1 MREHRADTAAG
12 ALCWALASISAVM
25 PSGCGASASGDYVVV
40 SPGQTVLPA
49 PESAWQPPETLVADL
64 RACVKEH
71 AGDLKTYSHHTK
83 FDLTVTEAGAV
94 ERVDLRSSTLHHS
107 ALESCI
113 AGVLATLSLPASELP
128 LRTSE
133 PVSGGERMRSEGQ
146 PLGVVQV
153 IAGVALGPIII
164 VAAGVTLGVAIVVAA
179 TEEAIEAA
187 KRRRRRQEEVCTDL
201 WMECTASR
209 NQPEWNQEIFGKK
222 KDCESCR
229 QECEKDKGVWP
240 QYKCPRPGTSAPN

>member
-1 MREHRADTAAG
+1 MREHRAGAAVG
-12 ALCWALASISAVM
+12 ALCWGLASISAVM
-25 PSGCGASASGDYVVV
+25 PAGCGAPASGDYVVV

-49 PESAWQPPETLVADL
+49 PESAWQPPEALVADL

-83 FDLTVTEAGAV
+83 FDVTVTEEGAV

-187 KRRRRRQEEVCTDL
+187 KRKRRRIEDMC
-201 WMECTASR
+201 MERLVECVADPW
-209 NQPEWNQEIFGKK
+209 QPKWNQEIFGDKK
-222 KDCESCR
+222 QCEACVALCKARGS
-229 QECEKDKGVWP
+229 WP
-240 QYKCPRPGTSAPN
+240 EDKCPRSN